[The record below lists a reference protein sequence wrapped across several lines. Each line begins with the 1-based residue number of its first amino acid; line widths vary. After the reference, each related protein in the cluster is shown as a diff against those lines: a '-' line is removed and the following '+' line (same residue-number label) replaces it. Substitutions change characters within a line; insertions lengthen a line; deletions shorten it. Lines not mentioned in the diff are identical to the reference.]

1 MSSGNR
7 GKPTLPTTRIPVSIY
22 SSICTSEYDDIM
34 GLMGKLKTQFD
45 LWKLEKYT
53 KRRQVATPDFEQKD
67 REFYRQY
74 YQDGVYLHQTQKTV
88 AGEARIPPGK
98 GVSRRSTF
106 LGRKQEHIVRCSENY
121 NYSR

>member
-1 MSSGNR
+1 
-7 GKPTLPTTRIPVSIY
+7 
-22 SSICTSEYDDIM
+22 M

-53 KRRQVATPDFEQKD
+53 KRRQVATPDFEQKGMLMQCILLCMRLGNLINHID